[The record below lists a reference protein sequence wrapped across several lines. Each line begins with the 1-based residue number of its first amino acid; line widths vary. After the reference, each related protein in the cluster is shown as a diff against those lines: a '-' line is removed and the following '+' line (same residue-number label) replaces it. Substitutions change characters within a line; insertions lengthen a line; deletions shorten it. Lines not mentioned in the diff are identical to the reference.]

1 MKTKYAI
8 TTIFAAV
15 IGLSACQKP
24 NVVNNTSNSASNVIR
39 IASVSPLSGGSANA
53 GTDNLNG
60 ATMAVEE
67 INANGGI
74 EVAGKKY
81 TLELVAEDDAADP
94 KQGTTVAQKIAD
106 VIKVLS
112 LLLGTTT
119 QA

>member
-60 ATMAVEE
+60 ATILA
-67 INANGGI
+67 
-74 EVAGKKY
+74 
-81 TLELVAEDDAADP
+81 
-94 KQGTTVAQKIAD
+94 TVLRD
-106 VIKVLS
+106 NPNS
-112 LLLGTTT
+112 
-119 QA
+119 